1 MTFEEHGYMHIKNV
15 LSKDVCDIA
24 TQYALFER
32 MNDVSGKY
40 KDPATGHVP
49 YTHSVAYD
57 CLMESIL
64 LFLKPTVEKYSGL
77 KLIPTRSY
85 YRIYKPNDVLNFHY
99 DNPMC
104 EISMTVTLGYKYY
117 DVDKSYKWPIFID
130 NVPLTTEPGDAILYR
145 GCEKEHGRK
154 SLEVGKNSY
163 HVQVFLHYVDAN
175 GPYAEEY
182 KFDKRPNI
190 GIKKVGLL

>member
-40 KDPATGHVP
+40 KDPAKGDVP
-49 YTHSVAYD
+49 YTHSVGYD

-99 DNPMC
+99 DRPMC

-130 NVPLTTEPGDAILYR
+130 NIPLTAEPGDAILYK
-145 GCEKEHGRK
+145 GCEKKHGRK

-163 HVQVFLHYVDAN
+163 HVQLFLHYVVEN
-175 GPYAEEY
+175 GPYAEY
-182 KFDKRPNI
+182 KFDNRPNI
-190 GIKKVGLL
+190 GIKNIALL